1 MKKRIASF
9 DLDQTLLDH
18 SNYQI
23 PESAMRALEQLREN
37 FYIVLSTGRDM
48 DNYYSKQ
55 YGDLVRPDA
64 VIHLNGTKITVGDQ
78 LIYEHRMDQGL
89 LERVLDYAD
98 KSGYAIGVTIGDEDY
113 YLHPEKVEEMDLHR
127 WGQSE
132 RRFKDPR
139 ELLDQGVRTLAY
151 IGFEDGALDM
161 EEKFPELKFLMFAGR
176 MGADVVEREASK
188 AKGLIRLCR
197 HLGTTPAEAVAF
209 GDSMNDYEILKE
221 AGLGIAMGNAMDELK
236 AVADYV
242 TAPIGED
249 GIWKA
254 CEHFHFF
261 QTEGEVD
268 A

>member
-1 MKKRIASF
+1 
-9 DLDQTLLDH
+9 
-18 SNYQI
+18 
-23 PESAMRALEQLREN
+23 
-37 FYIVLSTGRDM
+37 
-48 DNYYSKQ
+48 
-55 YGDLVRPDA
+55 
-64 VIHLNGTKITVGDQ
+64 
-78 LIYEHRMDQGL
+78 
-89 LERVLDYAD
+89 
-98 KSGYAIGVTIGDEDY
+98 
-113 YLHPEKVEEMDLHR
+113 
-127 WGQSE
+127 
-132 RRFKDPR
+132 
-139 ELLDQGVRTLAY
+139 
-151 IGFEDGALDM
+151 M

-209 GDSMNDYEILKE
+209 GDSMNDMKFSRKR
-221 AGLGIAMGNAMDELK
+221 AGIAMGNAMDELK

-249 GIWKA
+249 GILKA

>member
-23 PESAMRALEQLREN
+23 PESAMRALERLREN

-113 YLHPEKVEEMDLHR
+113 YLHPEKGEEMDLQR
-127 WGQSE
+127 WGE
-132 RRFKDPR
+132 RDR
-139 ELLDQGVRTLAY
+139 
-151 IGFEDGALDM
+151 GF
-161 EEKFPELKFLMFAGR
+161 
-176 MGADVVEREASK
+176 
-188 AKGLIRLCR
+188 
-197 HLGTTPAEAVAF
+197 
-209 GDSMNDYEILKE
+209 
-221 AGLGIAMGNAMDELK
+221 
-236 AVADYV
+236 
-242 TAPIGED
+242 
-249 GIWKA
+249 
-254 CEHFHFF
+254 
-261 QTEGEVD
+261 
-268 A
+268 

>member
-23 PESAMRALEQLREN
+23 PESAMRALERLREN

-132 RRFKDPR
+132 RCFKDPR

-151 IGFEDGALDM
+151 IGFEDGALV
-161 EEKFPELKFLMFAGR
+161 GI
-176 MGADVVEREASK
+176 ADVVEVAVGAALFFLSYNTFIILFM
-188 AKGLIRLCR
+188 LILP
-197 HLGTTPAEAVAF
+197 L
-209 GDSMNDYEILKE
+209 
-221 AGLGIAMGNAMDELK
+221 
-236 AVADYV
+236 
-242 TAPIGED
+242 
-249 GIWKA
+249 
-254 CEHFHFF
+254 
-261 QTEGEVD
+261 
-268 A
+268 